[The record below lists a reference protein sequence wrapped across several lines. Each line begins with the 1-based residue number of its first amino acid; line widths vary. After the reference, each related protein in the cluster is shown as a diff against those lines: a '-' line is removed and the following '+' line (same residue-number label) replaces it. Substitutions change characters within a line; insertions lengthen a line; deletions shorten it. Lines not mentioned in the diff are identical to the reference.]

1 MGGSFTSAKLVS
13 HEERTGPLTFR
24 TGSSYNVDMKTFYL
38 ADIADYPGFPF
49 RIERG
54 WLTTGFEVHSHDFS
68 ELTIIL
74 KGSASHEIDGNTYAV
89 QAGDVYVL
97 QGETAHGFSEVRDL
111 EFYNMM
117 FPVDA
122 LRDTVIPGFWPIGQE
137 VRGMSG
143 FQALF
148 VLEPYYRKEHRFLN
162 RLRLNAGQLGEIDA
176 LMRGMLQEYKTG
188 NEGFRSMLQAGFLSV
203 LIRMSRWM
211 GMPEELRTGNLR
223 QMAEAVAW
231 MESDFT
237 EPITLTDLADRA
249 CLSERHFTRVF
260 LANYRMPPMEYLQR
274 LRLRHACD
282 LLRTRD
288 VTVTRVAQ
296 DCGWRDGN
304 LFSRQFRLR
313 YGMTPTS
320 FRKLYG

>member
-1 MGGSFTSAKLVS
+1 
-13 HEERTGPLTFR
+13 
-24 TGSSYNVDMKTFYL
+24 MKTYHL
-38 ADIADYPGFPF
+38 SDIADHPGFPF

-54 WLTTGFEVHSHDFS
+54 WLTSGFEIHSHDFS
-68 ELTIIL
+68 ELTVIL
-74 KGSASHEIDGNTYAV
+74 KGTALHEINGSVYSV

-97 QGETAHGFSEVRDL
+97 QGETAHGFSDVRDL

-117 FPVDA
+117 FPADA
-122 LRDTVIPGFWPIGQE
+122 LRGTAIPGFWPIGQD

-162 RLRLNAGQLGEIDA
+162 KLRLNAVQLGEIDT
-176 LMRGMLQEYKTG
+176 LLRGMLQEYKAG
-188 NEGFRSMLQAGFLSV
+188 DEGFRSLIQSGFLAV
-203 LIRMSRWM
+203 LIRLSRWM
-211 GMPEELRTGNLR
+211 GMPEELQTGNLR

-231 MESDFT
+231 MESAFT
-237 EPITLTDLADRA
+237 EPITLTELAARA

-260 LANYRMPPMEYLQR
+260 LANYRIPPMEYLQQ

-282 LLRTRD
+282 LLRIRG
-288 VTVTRVAQ
+288 VTITRVAQ

-304 LFSRQFRLR
+304 LFTRQFRLR

-320 FRKLYG
+320 YRKLYG